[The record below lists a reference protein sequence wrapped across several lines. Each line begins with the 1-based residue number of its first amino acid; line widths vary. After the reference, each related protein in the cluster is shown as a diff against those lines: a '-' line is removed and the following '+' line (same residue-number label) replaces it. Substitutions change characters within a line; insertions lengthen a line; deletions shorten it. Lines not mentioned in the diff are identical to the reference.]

1 MISYY
6 YKTDFRIDNEET
18 FSNWIS
24 NSIEE
29 EGFELGD
36 ISFTFCTDE
45 ELHKINLQYLEHDTY
60 TDIISFDYSVG
71 KILQGEIF
79 ISVDRVEENSK
90 EFSVA
95 FVTELSRVI
104 IHGVLHYCGYKDKSE
119 DDTAIMRKMED
130 YYMSK
135 LM

>member
-6 YKTDFRIDNEET
+6 YQTDFILNNEEE
-18 FSNWIS
+18 FSNWIN

-45 ELHKINLQYLEHDTY
+45 ELYKINVEYLQHDTY

-71 KILQGEIF
+71 KLLQGEIF
-79 ISVDRVEENSK
+79 ISVDRVQENSE
-90 EFSVA
+90 EFKVS
-95 FVTELSRVI
+95 FESELSRVI
-104 IHGVLHYCGYKDKSE
+104 IHGVLHYCGYMDKSE
-119 DDTAIMRKMED
+119 DESAIMRKMED

-135 LM
+135 LR